1 MTAIAVLALALAAGP
16 GPGDRLLLCRPR
28 VLGDPALARADAVA
42 AAARELGQR
51 FLDYGV
57 TCESPQEAARA
68 ARRAGLGH
76 AVSSI
81 ADGRV
86 EGSRFV
92 LTLSEAAAERQ
103 VAARELSVA
112 PGQDPVAPIERA
124 LLELAKASE
133 PPSAKRSDAPWYL
146 VGAGAAVLAAGTGFA
161 LAAGSAAKARDDAY
175 ARGDAKTYVEKD
187 ASWRTWK
194 TASGVALGVGAA
206 AVAAGLTWRFAF

>member
-1 MTAIAVLALALAAGP
+1 MIATAVMTLVLAAGP

-42 AAARELGQR
+42 SAARGLGQR

-57 TCESPQEAARA
+57 PCETPQEAARA

-76 AVSSI
+76 AVSST
-81 ADGRV
+81 AEGRM

-92 LTLSEAAAERQ
+92 LTLSEATAERE
-103 VAARELSVA
+103 VAVRDLSVA
-112 PGQDPVAPIERA
+112 PGQDPVPPVERA
-124 LLELAKASE
+124 LRELARTSE
-133 PPSAKRSDAPWYL
+133 PPAARRSDGPWYV

-161 LAAGSAAKARDDAY
+161 LAARSAASARDDAY
-175 ARGDAKTYVEKD
+175 ARGDAKAYVEKD